1 VHYYLAANLE
11 LVIRDHVT
19 LAMENLPRLQG
30 EMQRAVDLSP
40 EIDDG
45 GPLRLLGILYLK
57 APPWPT
63 GFGDG
68 EKPLELLREAVEK
81 HPDHPLNHLFYAE
94 VLWEADES
102 SPVERIET
110 ELATGMRLLAEGTG
124 ATTERPGKTS
134 STGFWTISGDRSDR
148 SCS

>member
-1 VHYYLAANLE
+1 
-11 LVIRDHVT
+11 LVG
-19 LAMENLPRLQG
+19 LQG

-63 GFGDG
+63 GFGG
-68 EKPLELLREAVEK
+68 EKALELLREAVEK
-81 HPDHPLNHLFYAE
+81 HPAHPLNHLFYAE

-102 SPVERIET
+102 SPVEHIET
-110 ELATGMRLLAEGTG
+110 ELATGMTLLAEGNWG
-124 ATTERPGKTS
+124 YNRGPWKKEFDRFLEDIGGSER
-134 STGFWTISGDRSDR
+134 
-148 SCS
+148 